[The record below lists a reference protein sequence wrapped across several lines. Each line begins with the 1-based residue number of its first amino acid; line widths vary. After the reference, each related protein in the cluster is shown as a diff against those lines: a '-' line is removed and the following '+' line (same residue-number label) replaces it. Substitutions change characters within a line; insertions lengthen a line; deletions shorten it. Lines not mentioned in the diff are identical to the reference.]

1 MREVLAWL
9 ILLAGIIAGLYVG
22 GYLMFIKEILI
33 ACHAF
38 DIGSLTAVLVG
49 KTIIKCVF
57 ASVVG
62 GLIAFVGFIGFGIKI
77 RTWIRF
83 YQKD

>member
-1 MREVLAWL
+1 MRKVLAWL
-9 ILLAGIIAGLYVG
+9 ILLAGIVGGLYVG
-22 GYLMFIKEILI
+22 GYLMFIKAILI

-62 GLIAFVGFIGFGIKI
+62 RLIAFAGFIGFGIAYKE
-77 RTWIRF
+77 
-83 YQKD
+83 

>member
-1 MREVLAWL
+1 MRKVLAWL

-22 GYLMFIKEILI
+22 GYLMFIKAILI

-57 ASVVG
+57 ASVAG
-62 GLIAFVGFIGFGIKI
+62 GLIAFAGFIGFGIIYKE
-77 RTWIRF
+77 
-83 YQKD
+83 

>member
-1 MREVLAWL
+1 MRKVLGWL
-9 ILLAGIIAGLYVG
+9 ILLAGIVGGLYVG
-22 GYLMFIKEILI
+22 GYLMFIKAILI

-62 GLIAFVGFIGFGIKI
+62 GLIAFAGFIGFGIAYKE
-77 RTWIRF
+77 
-83 YQKD
+83 

>member
-1 MREVLAWL
+1 MRKVLAWL
-9 ILLAGIIAGLYVG
+9 ILLAGIVGGLYVG
-22 GYLMFIKEILI
+22 GCLMFIKAILI

-62 GLIAFVGFIGFGIKI
+62 GLIAFAGFIGFGIIYK
-77 RTWIRF
+77 
-83 YQKD
+83 K

>member
-1 MREVLAWL
+1 MRKVLAWL
-9 ILLAGIIAGLYVG
+9 ILLAGIVGGLYVG
-22 GYLMFIKEILI
+22 AYLMFIKAILI
-33 ACHAF
+33 AFHAF

-62 GLIAFVGFIGFGIKI
+62 GLIAFAGFIGFGIIYK
-77 RTWIRF
+77 
-83 YQKD
+83 K

>member
-1 MREVLAWL
+1 MRKVLAWL
-9 ILLAGIIAGLYVG
+9 ILLAGIIVGLYVG
-22 GYLMFIKEILI
+22 GYLMFIKAILI

-62 GLIAFVGFIGFGIKI
+62 ELIAFAGFIGFGIAYKE
-77 RTWIRF
+77 
-83 YQKD
+83 

>member
-1 MREVLAWL
+1 
-9 ILLAGIIAGLYVG
+9 
-22 GYLMFIKEILI
+22 MFIKAILI

-62 GLIAFVGFIGFGIKI
+62 GLIAFAGFIGFGIAYKE
-77 RTWIRF
+77 
-83 YQKD
+83 

>member
-1 MREVLAWL
+1 
-9 ILLAGIIAGLYVG
+9 
-22 GYLMFIKEILI
+22 MFIKAILI

-62 GLIAFVGFIGFGIKI
+62 AVIALAGFIGFGLI
-77 RTWIRF
+77 
-83 YQKD
+83 YSE

>member
-1 MREVLAWL
+1 MRKVLAWL
-9 ILLAGIIAGLYVG
+9 ILLAGIVGGLYVG
-22 GYLMFIKEILI
+22 GYLMFIKAILI

-49 KTIIKCVF
+49 KTIKCVF

-62 GLIAFVGFIGFGIKI
+62 GLIAFAGFIGFGIVYK
-77 RTWIRF
+77 
-83 YQKD
+83 K

>member
-1 MREVLAWL
+1 
-9 ILLAGIIAGLYVG
+9 
-22 GYLMFIKEILI
+22 MFIKAILI

-62 GLIAFVGFIGFGIKI
+62 GLIAFAGFIGFGIAYKKI
-77 RTWIRF
+77 RRC
-83 YQKD
+83 Q